1 VRYRLAKAAE
11 DALVSIRIESVRQ
24 WGKVVA
30 NRYDRLLD
38 QAIEDVAEDPFARG
52 SREIP
57 RAPGIKGYH
66 IKNSRHHVE
75 REDRIGSPRHLI
87 IYRVAGDSVVEIL
100 GIVYD
105 RMLLDRAANRL
116 TREAVL

>member
-11 DALVSIRIESVRQ
+11 DALVSIRIESIRQ

-38 QAIEDVAEDPFARG
+38 QAIEGIAENPFALG

-57 RAPGIKGYH
+57 RPPGIKVYH

-87 IYRVAGDSVVEIL
+87 IYRVASDGVVEIL
-100 GIVYD
+100 GIIYD
-105 RMLLDRAANRL
+105 RMLLRRAANRL
-116 TREAVL
+116 TKDAVF